1 MLRPLYDWAMRMAA
15 GRHALSAMAGT
26 AVLEATFPF
35 VPPDVI
41 LGPMVLARR
50 DRAWFYAAVCTVCS
64 VLGGCIGYAF
74 GYFAS
79 DAAVGLLSMTGR
91 AGALQDFQATFARIG
106 LLVILIKGVVPII
119 PYMLVTLASGL
130 AHFSLPV
137 FIGASIVIRG
147 GRFFLVAAL
156 LQHPHAKA
164 FVDKYLTWL
173 VVAVLGLLVLAL
185 VALHFLEKHA
195 G

>member
-1 MLRPLYDWAMRMAA
+1 
-15 GRHALSAMAGT
+15 MAGT

-50 DRAWFYAAVCTVCS
+50 DKAWFYAAVCTVCS

-91 AGALQDFQATFARIG
+91 AGALHDFQATFAKIG
-106 LLVILIKGVVPII
+106 LAVILIKGVVPII

-137 FIGASIVIRG
+137 FIGASLVIRG

-164 FVDKYLTWL
+164 FVDRYLTWL
-173 VVAVLGLLVLAL
+173 VLAALALLAVAL
-185 VALHFLEKHA
+185 VAVRFLEQHA